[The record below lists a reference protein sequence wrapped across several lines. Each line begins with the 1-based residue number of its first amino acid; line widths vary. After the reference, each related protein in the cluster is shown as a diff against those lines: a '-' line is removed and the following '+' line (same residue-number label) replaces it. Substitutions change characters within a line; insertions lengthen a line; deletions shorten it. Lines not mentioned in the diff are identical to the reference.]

1 MRYRGGI
8 SLLWIAYLVVGVI
21 VANDRNYFDH
31 LGGVDS
37 IASAVF
43 EVLLWPLVLL
53 GVDVTVR

>member
-1 MRYRGGI
+1 MGYRGSNLI
-8 SLLWIAYLVVGVI
+8 WIAYLVGGVI
-21 VANDRNYFDH
+21 VAADRNYFEH
-31 LGGVDS
+31 LGGVDA